1 MRSCSQ
7 GPEECS
13 TWDIRVQDESLRL
26 QGEGQGRLPGGGG
39 EDRDFK
45 GGRTSGQALSV
56 IMLEKGINP
65 SSKMK
70 LIEMS
75 ASSPLI
81 SHKAGI
87 LHAS

>member
-1 MRSCSQ
+1 
-7 GPEECS
+7 
-13 TWDIRVQDESLRL
+13 
-26 QGEGQGRLPGGGG
+26 
-39 EDRDFK
+39 
-45 GGRTSGQALSV
+45 
-56 IMLEKGINP
+56 MLEKGINP